1 LFALGYVSS
10 SLYSK
15 KSVSLSK
22 TGKGVKMKPKITN
35 KGTFKTHTS
44 VTPEEIIAAGRTT
57 AFGIKSGKN
66 NETLKNVLKNSPK
79 PEPFT
84 EEEWDD
90 LMKQLANDK

>member
-1 LFALGYVSS
+1 
-10 SLYSK
+10 
-15 KSVSLSK
+15 
-22 TGKGVKMKPKITN
+22 MKPKTTD
-35 KGTFKTHTS
+35 KGVFGTHKS
-44 VTPEEIIAAGRTT
+44 VTVEEIMAAGGAT

-66 NETLKNVLKNSPK
+66 NETLIKALENSPK